1 MVSRMAPGNP
11 VAKPVIRQV
20 SDREPPSAALVKQAV
35 PLADGADGTTA
46 APTAEPPRPPGE
58 RTGGRPRRR
67 PDVVESTIT
76 RGYVAWYLGVDVST
90 VRRLEARGQLHPQ
103 IGAGGIRYF
112 DMVEVK
118 RVRTRRQGRLA
129 DQTADVRLAAFARFQ
144 RGHDW
149 RDVAIKL
156 HYDPYRIYRLWR
168 LYTSDRVRPRG

>member
-1 MVSRMAPGNP
+1 MAPGNP
-11 VAKPVIRQV
+11 VEKPVIRQV
-20 SDREPPSAALVKQAV
+20 SDREPPSVALVKQAAL
-35 PLADGADGTTA
+35 PTDRSGGTTA
-46 APTAEPPRPPGE
+46 AATVEPPSPPRQ

-67 PDVVESTIT
+67 PDVVDSTIT

-90 VRRLEARGQLHPQ
+90 VRRLEARGQLHPR

-112 DMVEVK
+112 DMHEIK
-118 RVRTRRQGRLA
+118 RVRTRRLGRLA

-168 LYTSDRVRPRG
+168 LYTSDRARPRG

>member
-1 MVSRMAPGNP
+1 MAPGNP

-20 SDREPPSAALVKQAV
+20 SSRESPSAAVVNQVAPPV
-35 PLADGADGTTA
+35 DRDDGTTS
-46 APTAEPPRPPGE
+46 PTGEQPRPPRE

-67 PDVVESTIT
+67 PDIVDSTIT
-76 RGYVAWYLGVDVST
+76 RGYVVWYLGVDVST
-90 VRRLEARGQLHPQ
+90 VRRLEARGQLNPR

-112 DMVEVK
+112 DMHEVK
-118 RVRTRRQGRLA
+118 RVRTRRLGRLA

-168 LYTSDRVRPRG
+168 LYTSDRARPRG

>member
-1 MVSRMAPGNP
+1 
-11 VAKPVIRQV
+11 
-20 SDREPPSAALVKQAV
+20 
-35 PLADGADGTTA
+35 
-46 APTAEPPRPPGE
+46 
-58 RTGGRPRRR
+58 
-67 PDVVESTIT
+67 
-76 RGYVAWYLGVDVST
+76 VDVST

-112 DMVEVK
+112 DMREVK

-156 HYDPYRIYRLWR
+156 HNDPYRIYRLWR
-168 LYTSDRVRPRG
+168 LYTSDRARPRG